1 MEGFFPIVASRRRE
15 LPVLPRCGLC
25 RLYKSGCR
33 TPKMKV
39 AGRGA
44 REVLIIGEAPG
55 KDEDRSGEPFTGG
68 SGWRLRRSISATGLD
83 PFRDCWLYNSLICYA
98 NGQTVNKQAVD
109 WCRPNVVGLI
119 TELKPKV
126 ILLLGAKAVR
136 SVIGWL
142 WKEDT
147 GGITRWAGFRAPSQQ
162 LNAWVCPTFNPAY
175 IMRLEHEV
183 ADRAFDDHVRR
194 AVRKTERPWS
204 SVPDWSKDV
213 DVEINPDAAAD
224 KIARRFMFSP
234 LVAFDYETNMIKPDH
249 PKAQVVCCA
258 ISDGKYTVAFPW
270 HGAAAAAARL
280 ILASDKAKIGFN
292 MKFEDRWSRD
302 RLGVQVRNWRHDGMQ
317 VAHALDNRH
326 QITGL
331 KFQAFVRLGM
341 SSYDD
346 DVKPY
351 LESDD
356 GGGYGFNRV
365 KDVPLPKLLLYCGL
379 DALLE
384 FKVYQSQRKELRR

>member
-213 DVEINPDAAAD
+213 DVEIKDTGA
-224 KIARRFMFSP
+224 
-234 LVAFDYETNMIKPDH
+234 V
-249 PKAQVVCCA
+249 
-258 ISDGKYTVAFPW
+258 PW

>member
-1 MEGFFPIVASRRRE
+1 VA
-15 LPVLPRCGLC
+15 
-25 RLYKSGCR
+25 
-33 TPKMKV
+33 
-39 AGRGA
+39 AA
-44 REVLIIGEAPG
+44 
-55 KDEDRSGEPFTGG
+55 
-68 SGWRLRRSISATGLD
+68 
-83 PFRDCWLYNSLICYA
+83 
-98 NGQTVNKQAVD
+98 AVD
-109 WCRPNVVGLI
+109 QC
-119 TELKPKV
+119 
-126 ILLLGAKAVR
+126 
-136 SVIGWL
+136 
-142 WKEDT
+142 
-147 GGITRWAGFRAPSQQ
+147 
-162 LNAWVCPTFNPAY
+162 
-175 IMRLEHEV
+175 
-183 ADRAFDDHVRR
+183 DR
-194 AVRKTERPWS
+194 KRPWS

-234 LVAFDYETNMIKPDH
+234 LVAFDYETNMLKPDH